1 MSSAAAEPAE
11 KISHATPVKSVETVE
26 TTVEPISDAVTK
38 TSAAA
43 EKMVKENAATLAES
57 GSAATTAFQELAKAY
72 QELAS
77 KNAKNLAA
85 AIHALSSVKSITEFI
100 DLEQKLIKEGVAAA
114 VSDSTQIAR
123 LTAAVFT
130 AAIDPGQEADRD
142 RAQVIRLNPGD
153 RRPGRQVGNSPG
165 VLSAITVRSHARVVT
180 SSIMRISVS

>member
-1 MSSAAAEPAE
+1 MPASEPSSAKALPRLRDLAHQEYIVMSSAAAEPAE

-130 AAIDPGQEADRD
+130 AAIDPVKKRIE
-142 RAQVIRLNPGD
+142 
-153 RRPGRQVGNSPG
+153 
-165 VLSAITVRSHARVVT
+165 TARK
-180 SSIMRISVS
+180 